1 MWQEDEPK
9 EDIVISKDIVDMAF
23 SIDCRCLPLDHA
35 YNLSQ
40 AICKALPWFEQES
53 LAGLHLIRGGESNHG
68 WQRPDQPDSIIYLS
82 RRTKLTLRLPQNC
95 IDKAQSLCGMTFD
108 IDGYSLQIK
117 SAKIKDLDKTETL
130 LARHII
136 TEPDIS
142 ENTFVNDMM
151 MQLTKVGINCRKAV
165 CGKTDNIRTPTGNIF
180 TRSLMLAD
188 LELQDSI
195 LIQQQGLGTGRAI
208 GCGLF
213 IAHKGINATTS
224 TY

>member
-23 SIDCRCLPLDHA
+23 AIDCRCLLLDHA

-40 AICKALPWFEQES
+40 EIYKVLPWFEQEPF
-53 LAGLHLIRGGESNHG
+53 AGLHLIRGGESNHG
-68 WQRPDQPDSIIYLS
+68 WQRPDQPDSIMYLS

-95 IDKAQSLCGMTFD
+95 VDKAQVLCGTTFD
-108 IDGYSLQIK
+108 IDGYSLQVK
-117 SAKIKDLDKTETL
+117 SARTKELDKIDTL
-130 LARHII
+130 LARNII
-136 TEPDIS
+136 TKPEIS
-142 ENTFVNDMM
+142 EETFVSDMIA
-151 MQLTKVGINCRKAV
+151 QLTKSGINCRKAV
-165 CGKTDNIRTPTGNIF
+165 CGKTDNIKTPTGNLF

-188 LELQDSI
+188 LEPQASI
-195 LIQQQGLGTGRAI
+195 LIQQQGLGTGRTM

-213 IAHKGINATTS
+213 VAHKGINATTS